1 MSKYEDPK
9 EKKRYLFN
17 NRVESQDIF
26 YVGKKEKKRGPAV
39 GTFLLLLSEMQ
50 MPLGIYQL
58 S

>member
-1 MSKYEDPK
+1 MAKYEDPK

-17 NRVESQDIF
+17 NTVESQDIF
-26 YVGKKEKKRGPAV
+26 YVGKKEKKEGQQLV
-39 GTFLLLLSEMQ
+39 LFLLLLSEMQ